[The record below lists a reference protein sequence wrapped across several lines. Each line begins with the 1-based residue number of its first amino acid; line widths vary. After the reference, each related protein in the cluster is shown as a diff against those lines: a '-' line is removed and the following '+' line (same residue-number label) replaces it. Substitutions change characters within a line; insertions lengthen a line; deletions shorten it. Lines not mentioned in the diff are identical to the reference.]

1 MPMGTPAEGNS
12 VKPNRTHYEMR
23 PRRRETSSMKAKD
36 LVDDFIST
44 DQNGNTVR
52 LSELVANGPMVL
64 FFYPKAMTP
73 G

>member
-1 MPMGTPAEGNS
+1 
-12 VKPNRTHYEMR
+12 
-23 PRRRETSSMKAKD
+23 MKSND

-44 DQNGNTVR
+44 DQNGNSVR